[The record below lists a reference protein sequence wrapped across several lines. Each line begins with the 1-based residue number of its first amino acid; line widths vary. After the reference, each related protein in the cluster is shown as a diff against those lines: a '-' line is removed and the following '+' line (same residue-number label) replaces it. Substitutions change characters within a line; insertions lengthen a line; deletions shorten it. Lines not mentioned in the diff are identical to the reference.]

1 MKSFIE
7 HKTHMKAEIGRCPE
21 KSADFEKVIM
31 TLIMRMLNRKVKR
44 STIASEQKVENSEDI
59 SDVCVE
65 TRDGWVH
72 YEIQKEISEKWNEK
86 IKNRDLKTNTDT
98 IVIPIKDLIKRYGKI
113 IDIIEKDLEPYIIEE
128 K

>member
-44 STIASEQKVENSEDI
+44 STIASEQKVENSNDI
-59 SDVCVE
+59 SDVSVE
-65 TRDGWVH
+65 TKDGWIY
-72 YEIQKEISEKWNEK
+72 YEIQKKVDEKWNEK
-86 IKNRDLKTNTDT
+86 IKNRDLKTNTNT
-98 IVIPIKDLIKRYGKI
+98 IPIPLKDLIKKYGKVI
-113 IDIIEKDLEPYIIEE
+113 ELLEKDLQPYIIEE

>member
-1 MKSFIE
+1 
-7 HKTHMKAEIGRCPE
+7 
-21 KSADFEKVIM
+21 
-31 TLIMRMLNRKVKR
+31 MLNRKVKR